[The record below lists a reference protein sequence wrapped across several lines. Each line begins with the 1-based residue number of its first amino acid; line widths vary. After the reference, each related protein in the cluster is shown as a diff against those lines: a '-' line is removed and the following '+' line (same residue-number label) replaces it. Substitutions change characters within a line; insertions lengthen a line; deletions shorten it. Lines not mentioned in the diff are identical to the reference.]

1 MEGDEQDT
9 ILNDLLTQIKN
20 LEDKNASLKEEIKAK
35 EEQLAS
41 GNLAKVTSL
50 KDEKI
55 PSMPSITLCKEEG
68 GEEDIPVE
76 LKSLLQNEAQ
86 IKSNVVEYV
95 IEYIPVEQVNK
106 LYISGDFTNWDLKQM
121 TKNQDIFS
129 YTVVLLK
136 NFKYYY
142 SLSDMNQSIVDV
154 DKPYEINPINN
165 IEQNYIDL
173 CEPERPKVT
182 FDGKKQNNILSL
194 ARRNYLILKMGNIK
208 EANFLLEV
216 QKNAEIFNEKCNTLS
231 NSKNTLIESIS
242 NYYDSEIEAISPID
256 KTIMT
261 RMMEM
266 FKGRILCKNSKN
278 PNTNI
283 IYYYEIIS
291 INDTYVNAIQ
301 LYDDNHI
308 KTNYH
313 YYLQN
318 ELYYVVPLDSIT
330 ATPITTDS
338 KDFHILSSE
347 ESKKIITDYKND
359 TDNILKVYFKLDEDE
374 IKANESSYKAYGTR
388 VAYPRR
394 IEPERINSTDYL
406 CEESEGKIVQVKHK
420 LTNTTVQF
428 IYYEDK
434 EIKEKKPPQILFYYT
449 INRDKQVCIIHTH
462 ILDKSLVNKEIIIKH
477 IEQKTDFHKLKAEE
491 EYVKKDKML
500 LLIRSMMPF
509 RLYYNKKK
517 VHIERVNIQ
526 IGKIYRINA
535 TNMSSAFNHY
545 YVKVENI
552 PPYSIVFSE
561 KEKEKCNYD
570 VGGECGEEMLLYES
584 PSVNKVDVFF
594 LFDENKN
601 VIMEE
606 MKFSFTPCLL
616 QQIDN
621 NQESALQNLYE
632 SNKEKMLKKEA
643 NVQKDSYELKKLELI
658 NKEIKKFEKYKNDEK
673 LIEEI
678 DKKEIENYI
687 FMFEDYKNSMNTIG
701 TYIETNE
708 LWDLISQVSLTAA
721 EIDEFI
727 TLFNKYK

>member
-1 MEGDEQDT
+1 MEVDDQET
-9 ILNDLLTQIKN
+9 ILNDLLTQIKK
-20 LEDKNASLKEEIKAK
+20 LETKNISLKEEVKIK
-35 EEQLAS
+35 EEE
-41 GNLAKVTSL
+41 LAKGDSTEVSSL
-50 KDEKI
+50 KDETI
-55 PSMPSITLCKEEG
+55 PSMPSITLCNEEG
-68 GEEDIPVE
+68 EDDIPVE
-76 LKSLLQNEAQ
+76 LKALVQNQVQ

-121 TKNQDIFS
+121 TKNRDIFS

-142 SLSDMNQSIVDV
+142 SLSDMSQSIVDV
-154 DKPYEINPINN
+154 DKPYEINPLNN

-173 CEPERPKVT
+173 CAPGKPKVT
-182 FDGKKQNNILSL
+182 FDYKKQNNILSL
-194 ARRNYLILKMGNIK
+194 ARRNYLILKTGNIK

-216 QKNAEIFNEKCNTLS
+216 QKNANICSQKCKALS
-231 NSKNTLIESIS
+231 NSKNRLIESITS
-242 NYYDSEIEAISPID
+242 YYDSEIDTISPID

-261 RMMEM
+261 RMIEM
-266 FKGRILCKNSKN
+266 LKGRILCKNSTN
-278 PNTNI
+278 LSTNI

-291 INDTYVNAIQ
+291 INDTYVNTIQ

-318 ELYYVVPLDSIT
+318 DLYHIIPLDSIT
-330 ATPITTDS
+330 ATPITVDS

-347 ESKKIITDYKND
+347 ESHKITTDYKND

-374 IKANESSYKAYGTR
+374 IKANEASYKAYGTR

-394 IEPERINSTDYL
+394 VEPERINSSDYL
-406 CEESEGKIVQVKHK
+406 FEESEGKIVQVKNK
-420 LTNTTVQF
+420 LTNAIIQF
-428 IYYEDK
+428 IFYEDK
-434 EIKEKKPPQILFYYT
+434 EIKQKKPTQIFFYYT
-449 INRDKQVCIIHTH
+449 IKKDKEICIIHTH
-462 ILDKSLVNKEIIIKH
+462 ILDKALINKEIIIKH
-477 IEQKTDFHKLKAEE
+477 IDLKTDFHKLKSED
-491 EYVKKDKML
+491 EYVKNDKML

-526 IGKIYRINA
+526 IGKIYRIN
-535 TNMSSAFNHY
+535 TNSFSSAFNHY

-552 PPYSIVFSE
+552 PPYSILFSE
-561 KEKEKCNYD
+561 KDKEKCQYD
-570 VGGECGEEMLLYES
+570 VGGECQENILLYES
-584 PSVNKVDVFF
+584 PNVNKVDVLF

-601 VIMEE
+601 VIIDE

-616 QQIDN
+616 QLIDSS
-621 NQESALQNLYE
+621 QESALENLYE
-632 SNKEKMLKKEA
+632 SSKEKIKMKEA
-643 NVQKDSYELKKLELI
+643 NYQKDSYELKKLELI
-658 NKEIKKFEKYKNDEK
+658 NKEIKKFEKYKNDET
-673 LIEEI
+673 LIKEI
-678 DKKEIENYI
+678 DKNEIANYI

-701 TYIETNE
+701 IYIETNE

-721 EIDEFI
+721 EIDELI